1 MKRYDQIPG
10 SKSIAVWKELQKKLS
25 TGMSSLAYQ
34 LPIVF
39 EKAKGDILYDIDG
52 HSYIDWDGG
61 VLTSSTGHCNER
73 VTEKLKKQLDNLW
86 NIHDYPTTDKLAA
99 INKLSQLL
107 PKKNYVFQFYSG
119 GSETVEAAIR
129 AALSFQKYRKRK
141 ILSFSEGYHG
151 KTRGS
156 LMAVHALFGKRI
168 QPDYL
173 CAENIPFPKCH
184 SCPYQKNIESCNL
197 FCAHETIK
205 IIQANKNI
213 GLFVFE
219 PILGTGG
226 IFGPPDGF
234 WDLVQPVCKQQG
246 ILLIADEITTGA
258 FRTGTFLSVEQF
270 GIEPDLIAFGKGIAS
285 GFPAIVLAGE
295 QSLMQDPDI
304 DNSLDNLNQKMGV
317 TFTAPGG
324 SSTTFGGSP
333 LAMAAINATLDEMSA
348 LKIGEHVSQVSKIF
362 EQSLGELQQKFSC
375 ITDIRI
381 YGLLI
386 GVSISVDPEDQNKNN
401 KFLIQLNRE
410 CAHHG
415 LFIKFDSNGI
425 IHITP
430 PLTISEDN
438 VKKSLEIFGFVL
450 SKLLTTYKVEG

>member
-10 SKSIAVWKELQKKLS
+10 PKSVAVWKELGKKLS
-25 TGMSSLAYQ
+25 TGMSSLAYR

-39 EKAKGDILYDIDG
+39 EKANSDILYDIDG
-52 HSYIDWDGG
+52 NSYIDWDGG
-61 VLTSSTGHCNER
+61 VLTCSTGHCNES
-73 VTEKLKKQLDNLW
+73 VKEKLKIQLDNLW
-86 NIHDYPTTDKLAA
+86 NIHDYPTTGKLEV
-99 INKLSQLL
+99 INKLVKLL
-107 PKKNYVFQFYSG
+107 PQKDYAFQFYSG
-119 GSETVEAAIR
+119 GSETIEAAIR
-129 AALSFQKYRKRK
+129 AVLSFQKYKKRK

-156 LMAVHALFGKRI
+156 LMAVHSIFGKRI

-173 CAENIPFPKCH
+173 AAKNIPFPKCYQ
-184 SCPYQKNIESCNL
+184 CPYKKNAENCDL
-197 FCAHETIK
+197 FCAHEAVKVIRSDE
-205 IIQANKNI
+205 NI
-213 GLFVFE
+213 GAFVFE

-234 WDLVQPVCKQQG
+234 WEIVQPVCKEKD

-258 FRTGTFLSVEQF
+258 FRTGTFLAVEHF

-295 QSLMQDPDI
+295 KSLMQDSDI
-304 DNSLDNLNQKMGV
+304 ADYLDSLNQRMGA
-317 TFTAPGG
+317 TFTTPGG

-348 LKIGEHVSQVSKIF
+348 LKIGEHVCYVSKIF
-362 EQSLGELQQKFSC
+362 EEGFEDLQRKFSC

-386 GVSISVDPEDQNKNN
+386 GVSISVYPEDQNKNN
-401 KFLIQLNRE
+401 KFLIQLYHE
-410 CAHHG
+410 CAYHG
-415 LFIKFDSNGI
+415 LFIKPDSNGI
-425 IHITP
+425 IHVTP
-430 PLTISEDN
+430 PLTISESN
-438 VKKSLEIFGFVL
+438 VRKSLEIFGYVL
-450 SKLLTTYKVEG
+450 SKLL

>member
-10 SKSIAVWKELQKKLS
+10 PKSIAVWTELQKKLS
-25 TGMSSLAYQ
+25 TGMSSLTYQ

-39 EKAKGDILYDIDG
+39 EKAKCDMLYDIDG
-52 HSYIDWDGG
+52 NSYIDWDGG
-61 VLTSSTGHCNER
+61 VLTCSTGHCNER
-73 VTEKLKKQLDNLW
+73 VKEKLKNQLDNLW
-86 NIHDYPTTDKLAA
+86 NIHDYPTTNKLEA

-107 PKKNYVFQFYSG
+107 PKKDYVFQFYSG
-119 GSETVEAAIR
+119 GSETIEAAIR
-129 AALSFQKYRKRK
+129 AALSFQKYKKRK

-156 LMAVHALFGKRI
+156 LMAVHAIFGKRI
-168 QPDYL
+168 QPEYL
-173 CAENIPFPKCH
+173 SAKNIPFPKCY
-184 SCPYQKNIESCNL
+184 SCPYKKNIENCNL
-197 FCAHETIK
+197 FCAHETVK
-205 IIQANKNI
+205 VIQANKNI
-213 GLFVFE
+213 GLFIFE

-234 WDLVQPVCKQQG
+234 WDIVQPICKEQD
-246 ILLIADEITTGA
+246 ILLVADEITTGA

-285 GFPAIVLAGE
+285 GFPTIVLAGE
-295 QSLMQDPDI
+295 KSLMQDSDI
-304 DNSLDNLNQKMGV
+304 EGYLDNLNQKMGV

-348 LKIGEHVSQVSKIF
+348 LKIGEHVYHVSKIF
-362 EQSLGELQQKFSC
+362 EHGLGELQKKFSC
-375 ITDIRI
+375 IADIRI

-386 GVSISVDPEDQNKNN
+386 GIFISVYPEDQNKNN
-401 KFLIQLNRE
+401 KFLIQLYRE

-415 LFIKFDSNGI
+415 LFIKPDSNGV

-430 PLTISEDN
+430 PLTISEKN
-438 VKKSLEIFGFVL
+438 VRKSLEIFGFVL